1 MKKLIYTQPL
11 CFATCFCVIMS
22 ASLAAYG
29 YDASNT
35 ANHRQVA
42 IDIATSVFGFT
53 VIMDRLIELSDAIEP
68 SIEKSNMSDDIV
80 WYKDML
86 RIYGL
91 EVNTRYEKYKKYD

>member
-1 MKKLIYTQPL
+1 
-11 CFATCFCVIMS
+11 MS

-35 ANHRQVA
+35 AKNRQVA

-68 SIEKSNMSDDIV
+68 CIEKSNMSDDIV

>member
-1 MKKLIYTQPL
+1 MHL
-11 CFATCFCVIMS
+11 
-22 ASLAAYG
+22 
-29 YDASNT
+29 
-35 ANHRQVA
+35 QVA
-42 IDIATSVFGFT
+42 MLLFVRRLSVWLAWQDPFCHFGFT